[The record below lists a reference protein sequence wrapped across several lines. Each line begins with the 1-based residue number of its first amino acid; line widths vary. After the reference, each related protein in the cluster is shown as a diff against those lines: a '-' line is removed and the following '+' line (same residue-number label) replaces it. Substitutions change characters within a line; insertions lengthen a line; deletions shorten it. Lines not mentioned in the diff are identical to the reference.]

1 MSAETK
7 SGVVEAVRKDGK
19 GFAIDDVWYSSW
31 DALNINKGDSVVFTY
46 VKKGQYNNI
55 KGKVRTDGT
64 GQPTGSASA
73 NLPKKDFNLGVEMG
87 HASNLAM
94 RMMEQYL
101 QTTADTVEIGSTE
114 YYKKFAGFTDNIYEL
129 MKRLKDSKANANEKE
144 AQAATPKPEVKSEVS
159 DEDIFG

>member
-7 SGVVEAVRKDGK
+7 SGVVEAVRRDGK

-101 QTTADTVEIGSTE
+101 QCDTDTMEIGSTE

-144 AQAATPKPEVKSEVS
+144 AQAATQKPEAKSEVS
-159 DEDIFG
+159 DEDVFG